1 MPKIAQSGRARFFLY
16 LVQILTANLLK
27 LPGKH
32 VVVGSNPTLRR
43 FLNLGIK
50 KMDNTLE
57 KVKSILGKNLGFSIT
72 KIKENSKLV
81 EDLGADSLDKV
92 EIIMDIENEFNLTI
106 PDKDAEKFETVKDIL
121 DFLSKNN

>member
-1 MPKIAQSGRARFFLY
+1 
-16 LVQILTANLLK
+16 
-27 LPGKH
+27 
-32 VVVGSNPTLRR
+32 
-43 FLNLGIK
+43 
-50 KMDNTLE
+50 MDNTLE
-57 KVKSILGKNLGFSIT
+57 KVKSILEKDLGFSIT

-92 EIIMDIENEFNLTI
+92 EIIMDIENEFDLTI

>member
-1 MPKIAQSGRARFFLY
+1 
-16 LVQILTANLLK
+16 
-27 LPGKH
+27 
-32 VVVGSNPTLRR
+32 
-43 FLNLGIK
+43 
-50 KMDNTLE
+50 MDNTLE